1 MDKGV
6 INMTLG
12 EWIKNYRDKHSL
24 SMQEMAD
31 VCGFSKAYI
40 GQLEK
45 GINPSTGKPISPTIQ
60 AFDKIAQA
68 VGLDLDVFLKELDGN
83 QLVTLLPDKTDKP
96 SSPAK
101 GIRIPVLGK
110 VAAGIPIEAITDIED
125 WEEIPQSMA
134 KTGEYFALK
143 IAGKSMEPRM
153 MDGDVVIVRRQPDV
167 DSGDIAVVLVNGND
181 ATVKQISKS
190 DAGLTL
196 IGWNPSVY
204 TPRTYNKKECKEL
217 PVTILGKV
225 VEIRGKL

>member
-1 MDKGV
+1 MPNDEIQTIFRKNLKFYLAQKQSSQLDLANYLNVSNTTVNNWVKGYSMPRMDKV
-6 INMTLG
+6 
-12 EWIKNYRDKHSL
+12 
-24 SMQEMAD
+24 
-31 VCGFSKAYI
+31 
-40 GQLEK
+40 
-45 GINPSTGKPISPTIQ
+45 
-60 AFDKIAQA
+60 DKICQFFMINRS
-68 VGLDLDVFLKELDGN
+68 DLLESNPQEEFTGN
-83 QLVTLLPDKTDKP
+83 Q
-96 SSPAK
+96 SSPK

-125 WEEIPQSMA
+125 WEEIPQSMS

-153 MDGDVVIVRRQPDV
+153 MDGDVVIVRRQSDV

-181 ATVKQISKS
+181 ATVKQVSKS

>member
-1 MDKGV
+1 MSDLGNKKVFSKNLRKYMDLYQKSRSDICKDLGFAYTTFTSWETGV
-6 INMTLG
+6 
-12 EWIKNYRDKHSL
+12 NYPRIDKIE
-24 SMQEMAD
+24 MMAD
-31 VCGFSKAYI
+31 YFHI
-40 GQLEK
+40 EK
-45 GINPSTGKPISPTIQ
+45 S
-60 AFDKIAQA
+60 
-68 VGLDLDVFLKELDGN
+68 DLIE
-83 QLVTLLPDKTDKP
+83 DKTDKP
-96 SSPAK
+96 SSPTK

-153 MDGDVVIVRRQPDV
+153 MDGDVVIVRRQSDV

-204 TPRTYNKKECKEL
+204 TPKTYNKKECKEL

>member
-1 MDKGV
+1 MSDLGNKKVFSKNLRKYMDLYQKSRSDICKDLGFAYTTFTSWETGV
-6 INMTLG
+6 
-12 EWIKNYRDKHSL
+12 NYPRIDKIE
-24 SMQEMAD
+24 MMAD
-31 VCGFSKAYI
+31 YFHI
-40 GQLEK
+40 EK
-45 GINPSTGKPISPTIQ
+45 S
-60 AFDKIAQA
+60 
-68 VGLDLDVFLKELDGN
+68 DLIE
-83 QLVTLLPDKTDKP
+83 DKTDKP

-101 GIRIPVLGK
+101 GIRIPVLGR

>member
-1 MDKGV
+1 MDKYRL
-6 INMTLG
+6 IF
-12 EWIKNYRDKHSL
+12 IKNLKRY
-24 SMQEMAD
+24 M
-31 VCGFSKAYI
+31 
-40 GQLEK
+40 
-45 GINPSTGKPISPTIQ
+45 
-60 AFDKIAQA
+60 
-68 VGLDLDVFLKELDGN
+68 DVFQMNQVDLATRMQVNKSVISSWLSGTRYPRMNTVEKLATIFHIEKSDLIEDKSMKEN
-83 QLVTLLPDKTDKP
+83 STR
-96 SSPAK
+96 K

>member
-1 MDKGV
+1 MNHERRYKMSIIGNRIKKRRKELNLSADE
-6 INMTLG
+6 LG
-12 EWIKNYRDKHSL
+12 HKIGKDRATIYRYENNDIAKL
-24 SMQEMAD
+24 
-31 VCGFSKAYI
+31 
-40 GQLEK
+40 
-45 GINPSTGKPISPTIQ
+45 PSTILEPLASALDTTP
-60 AFDKIAQA
+60 AFLMGWDNSTPDTQSTS
-68 VGLDLDVFLKELDGN
+68 GN
-83 QLVTLLPDKTDKP
+83 T
-96 SSPAK
+96 SPAK
-101 GIRIPVLGK
+101 GIRIPVLGR
-110 VAAGIPIEAITDIED
+110 VAAGIPIEAITNIED

-204 TPRTYNKKECKEL
+204 IPKTYNKKECQEL

>member
-1 MDKGV
+1 MSDLGNKKVFSKNLRKYMDLYQKSRSDICKDLGFAYTTFTSWETGV
-6 INMTLG
+6 
-12 EWIKNYRDKHSL
+12 NYPRIDKIE
-24 SMQEMAD
+24 MMAD
-31 VCGFSKAYI
+31 YFHI
-40 GQLEK
+40 EK
-45 GINPSTGKPISPTIQ
+45 S
-60 AFDKIAQA
+60 
-68 VGLDLDVFLKELDGN
+68 DLIE
-83 QLVTLLPDKTDKP
+83 DKTDKP

-101 GIRIPVLGK
+101 GIRIPVLGR

-153 MDGDVVIVRRQPDV
+153 MDGDVVIVRRQSDV

-204 TPRTYNKKECKEL
+204 TPKTYNKKECKEL

>member
-1 MDKGV
+1 MSDLGNKKVFSKNLRKYMDLYQKSRSDICKDLGFAYTTFTSWETGV
-6 INMTLG
+6 
-12 EWIKNYRDKHSL
+12 NYPRIDKIE
-24 SMQEMAD
+24 MMAD
-31 VCGFSKAYI
+31 YFHI
-40 GQLEK
+40 EK
-45 GINPSTGKPISPTIQ
+45 S
-60 AFDKIAQA
+60 
-68 VGLDLDVFLKELDGN
+68 DLIE
-83 QLVTLLPDKTDKP
+83 DKTDKP
-96 SSPAK
+96 SSPTK

-204 TPRTYNKKECKEL
+204 IPKTYNKKECKEL

>member
-1 MDKGV
+1 MSD
-6 INMTLG
+6 LG
-12 EWIKNYRDKHSL
+12 NKK
-24 SMQEMAD
+24 
-31 VCGFSKAYI
+31 VFSKNLRKYMNLYQKSRNDICKDLGFAYTTFTSW
-40 GQLEK
+40 E
-45 GINPSTGKPISPTIQ
+45 TGVNYPRI
-60 AFDKIAQA
+60 DKIEMIADYFHIEKS
-68 VGLDLDVFLKELDGN
+68 DLIE
-83 QLVTLLPDKTDKP
+83 DKTDKP

-101 GIRIPVLGK
+101 GIRIPVLGR

-153 MDGDVVIVRRQPDV
+153 MDGDVVIVRRQSDV

>member
-1 MDKGV
+1 MYENGNREPNFETLELLADFFNIDMD
-6 INMTLG
+6 
-12 EWIKNYRDKHSL
+12 
-24 SMQEMAD
+24 
-31 VCGFSKAYI
+31 
-40 GQLEK
+40 
-45 GINPSTGKPISPTIQ
+45 
-60 AFDKIAQA
+60 
-68 VGLDLDVFLKELDGN
+68 
-83 QLVTLLPDKTDKP
+83 TLLDKEK
-96 SSPAK
+96 K

-125 WEEIPQSMA
+125 WEEIPQSMS

-204 TPRTYNKKECKEL
+204 TPKTYNKKECKEL
-217 PVTILGKV
+217 PVSILGKV

>member
-1 MDKGV
+1 MSDLGNKKVFSKNLRKYMDLYQKSRSNICKDLGFAYTTFTSWETGV
-6 INMTLG
+6 
-12 EWIKNYRDKHSL
+12 NYPRIDKIE
-24 SMQEMAD
+24 MMAD
-31 VCGFSKAYI
+31 YFHI
-40 GQLEK
+40 EK
-45 GINPSTGKPISPTIQ
+45 S
-60 AFDKIAQA
+60 
-68 VGLDLDVFLKELDGN
+68 DLIE
-83 QLVTLLPDKTDKP
+83 DKTDKP
-96 SSPAK
+96 SSPVK
-101 GIRIPVLGK
+101 GIRIPVLGR

-204 TPRTYNKKECKEL
+204 TPKTYNKKECKEL

>member
-1 MDKGV
+1 MSD
-6 INMTLG
+6 LG
-12 EWIKNYRDKHSL
+12 NKK
-24 SMQEMAD
+24 
-31 VCGFSKAYI
+31 VFSKNLRKYMDLYQKSRSDICKDLGFAYTTFTSW
-40 GQLEK
+40 E
-45 GINPSTGKPISPTIQ
+45 TGVNYPRI
-60 AFDKIAQA
+60 DKIEMIADYFHIEKS
-68 VGLDLDVFLKELDGN
+68 DLIE
-83 QLVTLLPDKTDKP
+83 DKTDKP

-101 GIRIPVLGK
+101 GIRIPVLGR

-153 MDGDVVIVRRQPDV
+153 MDGDVVIVRRQSDV

>member
-1 MDKGV
+1 MSDLGNKKVFSKNLRKYMDLYQKSRSDICKDLGFAYTTFTSWETGV
-6 INMTLG
+6 
-12 EWIKNYRDKHSL
+12 NYPRIDKIE
-24 SMQEMAD
+24 MMAD
-31 VCGFSKAYI
+31 YFHI
-40 GQLEK
+40 EK
-45 GINPSTGKPISPTIQ
+45 S
-60 AFDKIAQA
+60 
-68 VGLDLDVFLKELDGN
+68 DLIE
-83 QLVTLLPDKTDKP
+83 DKTDKP

-101 GIRIPVLGK
+101 GIRIPVLGR

-134 KTGEYFALK
+134 KTGECFALK

-204 TPRTYNKKECKEL
+204 IPKTYNKKECKEL

>member
-1 MDKGV
+1 MSDLGNKKVFSKNLRKYMDLYQKSRNDICKDLGFAYTTFTSWETGV
-6 INMTLG
+6 
-12 EWIKNYRDKHSL
+12 NYPRIDKIE
-24 SMQEMAD
+24 MMAD
-31 VCGFSKAYI
+31 YFHI
-40 GQLEK
+40 EK
-45 GINPSTGKPISPTIQ
+45 S
-60 AFDKIAQA
+60 
-68 VGLDLDVFLKELDGN
+68 DLIE
-83 QLVTLLPDKTDKP
+83 DKTDKP
-96 SSPAK
+96 SSSAK
-101 GIRIPVLGK
+101 GIRIPVLGR
-110 VAAGIPIEAITDIED
+110 VAAGIPIEAITDIENR
-125 WEEIPQSMA
+125 EKIPQNMA

-204 TPRTYNKKECKEL
+204 TPKTYNKKECKEL

>member
-1 MDKGV
+1 MSDLGNKKVFSKNLRKYMDLYQKSRSDICKDLGFAYTTFTSWETGV
-6 INMTLG
+6 
-12 EWIKNYRDKHSL
+12 NYPRIDKIE
-24 SMQEMAD
+24 MMAD
-31 VCGFSKAYI
+31 YFHI
-40 GQLEK
+40 EK
-45 GINPSTGKPISPTIQ
+45 S
-60 AFDKIAQA
+60 
-68 VGLDLDVFLKELDGN
+68 DLIE
-83 QLVTLLPDKTDKP
+83 DKTDKP

-101 GIRIPVLGK
+101 GIRIPVLGR

-225 VEIRGKL
+225 IEIRGKL

>member
-1 MDKGV
+1 MDLYQKSRSDICKDLGFAYTTFTSWETGV
-6 INMTLG
+6 
-12 EWIKNYRDKHSL
+12 NYPRIDKIE
-24 SMQEMAD
+24 MMAD
-31 VCGFSKAYI
+31 YFHI
-40 GQLEK
+40 EK
-45 GINPSTGKPISPTIQ
+45 S
-60 AFDKIAQA
+60 
-68 VGLDLDVFLKELDGN
+68 DLIE
-83 QLVTLLPDKTDKP
+83 DKTDKP

-101 GIRIPVLGK
+101 GIRIPVLGR

-153 MDGDVVIVRRQPDV
+153 MNGDVVIVRRQPDV

-204 TPRTYNKKECKEL
+204 TPKTYNKKECKEL

>member
-1 MDKGV
+1 MSDSGNKKVFSKNLRKYMDLYQKSRSDICKDLGFAYTTFTSWETGV
-6 INMTLG
+6 
-12 EWIKNYRDKHSL
+12 NYPRIDKIE
-24 SMQEMAD
+24 MMAD
-31 VCGFSKAYI
+31 YFH
-40 GQLEK
+40 
-45 GINPSTGKPISPTIQ
+45 IQ
-60 AFDKIAQA
+60 KS
-68 VGLDLDVFLKELDGN
+68 DLIE
-83 QLVTLLPDKTDKP
+83 DKTDKP

-101 GIRIPVLGK
+101 GIRIPVLGR

-204 TPRTYNKKECKEL
+204 IPKTYNKKECKEL

>member
-1 MDKGV
+1 MDLYQKSRSDICKDLGFAYTTFTSWETGV
-6 INMTLG
+6 
-12 EWIKNYRDKHSL
+12 NYPRIDKIE
-24 SMQEMAD
+24 MMAD
-31 VCGFSKAYI
+31 YFHI
-40 GQLEK
+40 EK
-45 GINPSTGKPISPTIQ
+45 S
-60 AFDKIAQA
+60 
-68 VGLDLDVFLKELDGN
+68 DLIE
-83 QLVTLLPDKTDKP
+83 DKTDKP

-101 GIRIPVLGK
+101 GIRIPVLGR

>member
-1 MDKGV
+1 MSDLGNKKVFSKNLRKYMDLYQKSRNDICKDLGFAYTTFTSWETGV
-6 INMTLG
+6 
-12 EWIKNYRDKHSL
+12 NYPRIDKIE
-24 SMQEMAD
+24 MMAD
-31 VCGFSKAYI
+31 YFHI
-40 GQLEK
+40 EK
-45 GINPSTGKPISPTIQ
+45 S
-60 AFDKIAQA
+60 
-68 VGLDLDVFLKELDGN
+68 DLIE
-83 QLVTLLPDKTDKP
+83 DKTDKP
-96 SSPAK
+96 SSSAK
-101 GIRIPVLGK
+101 GIRIPVLGR
-110 VAAGIPIEAITDIED
+110 VAAGIPIEAISDIED
-125 WEEIPQSMA
+125 REKIPQNMA

-204 TPRTYNKKECKEL
+204 TPKTYNKKECKEL

>member
-1 MDKGV
+1 
-6 INMTLG
+6 MTLG

-31 VCGFSKAYI
+31 MCGFSKAYI

-101 GIRIPVLGK
+101 GIHIPVLGR
-110 VAAGIPIEAITDIED
+110 VAAGIPIEATTDIED

>member
-1 MDKGV
+1 MSD
-6 INMTLG
+6 LG
-12 EWIKNYRDKHSL
+12 NKK
-24 SMQEMAD
+24 
-31 VCGFSKAYI
+31 VFSKNLRKYMNLYQKSRNDICKDLGFAYTTFTSW
-40 GQLEK
+40 E
-45 GINPSTGKPISPTIQ
+45 TGVNYPRI
-60 AFDKIAQA
+60 DKIEMIADYFHIEKS
-68 VGLDLDVFLKELDGN
+68 DLIE
-83 QLVTLLPDKTDKP
+83 DKTDKP

-101 GIRIPVLGK
+101 GIRIPVLGR

-153 MDGDVVIVRRQPDV
+153 MDGDVVIVRRQSDV

-204 TPRTYNKKECKEL
+204 TPKTYNIKECKEL

>member
-1 MDKGV
+1 MSD
-6 INMTLG
+6 LG
-12 EWIKNYRDKHSL
+12 NKK
-24 SMQEMAD
+24 
-31 VCGFSKAYI
+31 VFSKNLRKYMNLYQKSRNDICKDLGFAYTTFTSW
-40 GQLEK
+40 E
-45 GINPSTGKPISPTIQ
+45 TGVNYPRI
-60 AFDKIAQA
+60 DKIEMIADYFHIEKS
-68 VGLDLDVFLKELDGN
+68 DLIE
-83 QLVTLLPDKTDKP
+83 DKTDKP

-101 GIRIPVLGK
+101 GIRIPVLGR

>member
-1 MDKGV
+1 MPNDEIQTIFRKNLKFYLAQKQSSQLDLANYLNVSNTTVNNWVKGYSMPRMDKV
-6 INMTLG
+6 
-12 EWIKNYRDKHSL
+12 
-24 SMQEMAD
+24 
-31 VCGFSKAYI
+31 
-40 GQLEK
+40 
-45 GINPSTGKPISPTIQ
+45 
-60 AFDKIAQA
+60 DKICQFFMINRS
-68 VGLDLDVFLKELDGN
+68 DLLESNPQEEFTGN
-83 QLVTLLPDKTDKP
+83 Q
-96 SSPAK
+96 SSPK

-167 DSGDIAVVLVNGND
+167 DNGDIAVVLVNGND

>member
-1 MDKGV
+1 MSD
-6 INMTLG
+6 LG
-12 EWIKNYRDKHSL
+12 NKK
-24 SMQEMAD
+24 
-31 VCGFSKAYI
+31 VFSKNLRKYMNLYQKSRNDICKDLGFAYTTFTSW
-40 GQLEK
+40 E
-45 GINPSTGKPISPTIQ
+45 TGVNYPRI
-60 AFDKIAQA
+60 DKIEMIADYFHIEKS
-68 VGLDLDVFLKELDGN
+68 DLIE
-83 QLVTLLPDKTDKP
+83 DKTDKP
-96 SSPAK
+96 SSPTK

-153 MDGDVVIVRRQPDV
+153 MDGDVVIVRRQSDV

-204 TPRTYNKKECKEL
+204 TPKTYNRKECKEL

>member
-1 MDKGV
+1 
-6 INMTLG
+6 MTLG

-31 VCGFSKAYI
+31 MCGFSKAYI

-83 QLVTLLPDKTDKP
+83 QLVTFLPDKTGKP
-96 SSPAK
+96 SFPAK
-101 GIRIPVLGK
+101 GIRIPVLGR

-204 TPRTYNKKECKEL
+204 TPKTYNKKECKEL

-225 VEIRGKL
+225 IEIRGKL

>member
-1 MDKGV
+1 MAKLTGLKVSTISMYENGNREPNFETLELLADFFNIDMD
-6 INMTLG
+6 
-12 EWIKNYRDKHSL
+12 
-24 SMQEMAD
+24 
-31 VCGFSKAYI
+31 
-40 GQLEK
+40 
-45 GINPSTGKPISPTIQ
+45 
-60 AFDKIAQA
+60 
-68 VGLDLDVFLKELDGN
+68 
-83 QLVTLLPDKTDKP
+83 TLLDKEK
-96 SSPAK
+96 K

-125 WEEIPQSMA
+125 WEEIPQSMS

-153 MDGDVVIVRRQPDV
+153 MDGDVVIVRRQSDV

-204 TPRTYNKKECKEL
+204 TPKTYNKKECKEL
-217 PVTILGKV
+217 PVSILGKV

>member
-1 MDKGV
+1 MSD
-6 INMTLG
+6 LG
-12 EWIKNYRDKHSL
+12 NKK
-24 SMQEMAD
+24 
-31 VCGFSKAYI
+31 VFSKNLRKYMNLYQKSRNDICKDLGFAYTTFTSW
-40 GQLEK
+40 E
-45 GINPSTGKPISPTIQ
+45 TGVNYPRI
-60 AFDKIAQA
+60 DKIEMIADYFHIEKS
-68 VGLDLDVFLKELDGN
+68 DLIE
-83 QLVTLLPDKTDKP
+83 DKTDKP
-96 SSPAK
+96 SSPTK

>member
-1 MDKGV
+1 
-6 INMTLG
+6 
-12 EWIKNYRDKHSL
+12 
-24 SMQEMAD
+24 
-31 VCGFSKAYI
+31 
-40 GQLEK
+40 
-45 GINPSTGKPISPTIQ
+45 
-60 AFDKIAQA
+60 
-68 VGLDLDVFLKELDGN
+68 
-83 QLVTLLPDKTDKP
+83 
-96 SSPAK
+96 
-101 GIRIPVLGK
+101 
-110 VAAGIPIEAITDIED
+110 
-125 WEEIPQSMA
+125 MA

-204 TPRTYNKKECKEL
+204 TPKTYNKKECKEL

>member
-1 MDKGV
+1 MDLYQKSRSDICKDLGFAYTTFTSWETGV
-6 INMTLG
+6 
-12 EWIKNYRDKHSL
+12 NYPRIDKIE
-24 SMQEMAD
+24 MMAD
-31 VCGFSKAYI
+31 YFHI
-40 GQLEK
+40 EK
-45 GINPSTGKPISPTIQ
+45 S
-60 AFDKIAQA
+60 
-68 VGLDLDVFLKELDGN
+68 DLIE
-83 QLVTLLPDKTDKP
+83 DKTDKP

-101 GIRIPVLGK
+101 GIRIPVLGR
-110 VAAGIPIEAITDIED
+110 VAAGTPIEAITDIED

-153 MDGDVVIVRRQPDV
+153 MDGDVVIVRRQSDV

-181 ATVKQISKS
+181 ATVKQVSKS

-204 TPRTYNKKECKEL
+204 TPKTYNKKECQEL

>member
-1 MDKGV
+1 MSDLGNKKVFSKNLRKYMDLYQKSRSDICKDLGFAYTTFTSWETGV
-6 INMTLG
+6 
-12 EWIKNYRDKHSL
+12 NYPRIDKIE
-24 SMQEMAD
+24 MMAD
-31 VCGFSKAYI
+31 YFHI
-40 GQLEK
+40 EK
-45 GINPSTGKPISPTIQ
+45 S
-60 AFDKIAQA
+60 
-68 VGLDLDVFLKELDGN
+68 DLIE
-83 QLVTLLPDKTDKP
+83 DKTDKP

-101 GIRIPVLGK
+101 GIRIPVLGR

-196 IGWNPSVY
+196 IGWNLSVY

>member
-1 MDKGV
+1 MSDLGNKKVFSKNLRKYMDLYQKSRSDICKDLGFAYTTFTSWETGV
-6 INMTLG
+6 
-12 EWIKNYRDKHSL
+12 NYPRIDKIE
-24 SMQEMAD
+24 MMAD
-31 VCGFSKAYI
+31 YFHI
-40 GQLEK
+40 EK
-45 GINPSTGKPISPTIQ
+45 S
-60 AFDKIAQA
+60 
-68 VGLDLDVFLKELDGN
+68 DLIE
-83 QLVTLLPDKTDKP
+83 DKTDKP

-101 GIRIPVLGK
+101 GIRIPVLGR
-110 VAAGIPIEAITDIED
+110 VAAGIPIEAITNIED

>member
-1 MDKGV
+1 MNDLGNKKVFSKNLRKYMDLYQKSRSDICKDLGFAYTTFTSWETGV
-6 INMTLG
+6 
-12 EWIKNYRDKHSL
+12 NYPRIDKIE
-24 SMQEMAD
+24 MMAD
-31 VCGFSKAYI
+31 YFHI
-40 GQLEK
+40 EK
-45 GINPSTGKPISPTIQ
+45 S
-60 AFDKIAQA
+60 
-68 VGLDLDVFLKELDGN
+68 DLIE
-83 QLVTLLPDKTDKP
+83 DKTDKP
-96 SSPAK
+96 SSPTK

-204 TPRTYNKKECKEL
+204 IPKTYNKKECKEL

>member
-1 MDKGV
+1 MSDLGNKKVFSKNLRKYMDLYQKSRSDICKDLGFAYTTFTSWETGV
-6 INMTLG
+6 
-12 EWIKNYRDKHSL
+12 NYPRIDKIE
-24 SMQEMAD
+24 MMAD
-31 VCGFSKAYI
+31 YFHI
-40 GQLEK
+40 EK
-45 GINPSTGKPISPTIQ
+45 S
-60 AFDKIAQA
+60 
-68 VGLDLDVFLKELDGN
+68 DLIE
-83 QLVTLLPDKTDKP
+83 DKTDKP
-96 SSPAK
+96 SSPTK
-101 GIRIPVLGK
+101 GIRIPVLGR

-153 MDGDVVIVRRQPDV
+153 MNGDVVIVRRQPDV

-204 TPRTYNKKECKEL
+204 TPKTYNKKECKEL

>member
-1 MDKGV
+1 MSDLGNKKVFSKNLRKYMDLYQKSRSDICKDLGFAYTTFTSWETGV
-6 INMTLG
+6 
-12 EWIKNYRDKHSL
+12 NYPRIDKIE
-24 SMQEMAD
+24 MMAD
-31 VCGFSKAYI
+31 YFHI
-40 GQLEK
+40 EK
-45 GINPSTGKPISPTIQ
+45 S
-60 AFDKIAQA
+60 
-68 VGLDLDVFLKELDGN
+68 DLIE
-83 QLVTLLPDKTDKP
+83 DKTDKP

-101 GIRIPVLGK
+101 GIRIPVLGR

-181 ATVKQISKS
+181 ATVKQISRS

>member
-1 MDKGV
+1 MPNDEIQTIFRKNLKFYLAQKQSSQLDLANYLNVSNTTVNNWVKGYSMPRMDKV
-6 INMTLG
+6 
-12 EWIKNYRDKHSL
+12 
-24 SMQEMAD
+24 
-31 VCGFSKAYI
+31 
-40 GQLEK
+40 
-45 GINPSTGKPISPTIQ
+45 
-60 AFDKIAQA
+60 DKICQFFMINRS
-68 VGLDLDVFLKELDGN
+68 DLLESNPQEEFTGN
-83 QLVTLLPDKTDKP
+83 Q
-96 SSPAK
+96 SSPK

-125 WEEIPQSMA
+125 WEEIPQSMS

-153 MDGDVVIVRRQPDV
+153 MDGDVVIVRRQSDV

-204 TPRTYNKKECKEL
+204 IPKTYNKKECKEL

>member
-1 MDKGV
+1 MSDLGNKKVFSKNLRKYMDLYQKSRNDICKDLGFAYTTFTSWETGV
-6 INMTLG
+6 
-12 EWIKNYRDKHSL
+12 NYPRIDKIE
-24 SMQEMAD
+24 MMAD
-31 VCGFSKAYI
+31 YFHI
-40 GQLEK
+40 EK
-45 GINPSTGKPISPTIQ
+45 S
-60 AFDKIAQA
+60 
-68 VGLDLDVFLKELDGN
+68 DLIE
-83 QLVTLLPDKTDKP
+83 DKTDKP
-96 SSPAK
+96 SSSAK
-101 GIRIPVLGK
+101 GIRIPVLGR

-125 WEEIPQSMA
+125 WEKIPQNMA

-167 DSGDIAVVLVNGND
+167 DSGDIAVVLGNGND

-204 TPRTYNKKECKEL
+204 TPKTYNKKECKEL